1 MWLEK
6 VGEERKTTQGS
17 ESGLNGNIRGVTA
30 IYERNEEKLVIGVKG
45 KIYL

>member
-6 VGEERKTTQGS
+6 VGEEKKTTQGS
-17 ESGLNGNIRGVTA
+17 KSNLNGNIKGVSV

>member
-6 VGEERKTTQGS
+6 VGEEKKTMQGS
-17 ESGLNGNIRGVTA
+17 KSDLDGNIKGVTA

-45 KIYL
+45 KICL